1 MRRALLLAF
10 LLALATG
17 AMGQVVLEEI
27 GALQESFNTAQQAY
41 QSFQFPRA
49 VESLNPLVD
58 TLSRWEK
65 AGRLQPS
72 DEALLERALE
82 LRGVCLF
89 NIGKTELARQD
100 WTRLVQLRPEYP
112 FALTKTPKIVR
123 AFEDIRSSLTGT
135 LVLSVEPGDSQIFL
149 DGRSLGTASGSLP
162 VLRGLHALRVSRPG
176 YESQEREM
184 TVEEGS
190 SLQVAVKLTPNA
202 RTIYFFVQPEG
213 TQLLVDGKP
222 VGRADKTASAQE
234 DWARFARDNG
244 ADPSRIYVIP
254 AFYMLPG
261 DHRVALA
268 YPCYRKREF
277 ALNVALDKVNN
288 SPGLVKPISLERR
301 TVNLEVLSH
310 PSGSE
315 VTIDGQVA
323 GTTPLRL
330 SDFCIGPHEL
340 LVQKAGI
347 GLYRSTINVTETPV
361 FRAEAT
367 LRPTLLWV
375 GLTRDQEVT
384 PRQYEAASE
393 ALARALPGM
402 AHFNGTLAEEKNPVL
417 PDTFFTPGVG
427 AQDQAAA
434 VKDLCEK
441 YRCQGLLVGKLT
453 AEGSELS
460 LSLRLF
466 VPSLPGYDESQAVI
480 DDAADAV
487 SALTLVD
494 RPLAEKVQPQLVDMP
509 GAKGPVFVR
518 GMADPAG
525 PVAGDVLL
533 AVGPKPVATAA
544 AAEAALAAVDSP
556 ALRFSHRGEEKTWY
570 MKGANLTELVPFGG
584 ETFGYR
590 RQWLKARQGVA
601 GSETPQEKLLSG
613 LCLAYAS
620 LNLGRPIEAMS
631 ALEPLQPP
639 SSGALDQNTVNY
651 LKAVALVQLGR
662 AEEGRA
668 YLKAAAGDPV
678 ASLDG
683 TGCVLVAPLA
693 LDLLRQLPP
702 PPPPPASAQA
712 KTR

>member
-1 MRRALLLAF
+1 MRRALLLIL
-10 LLALATG
+10 LLAIAAG
-17 AMGQVVLEEI
+17 AGAQVVLEEI
-27 GALQESFNTAQQAY
+27 GALQESFNSAQQAY
-41 QSFQFPRA
+41 QSVQFPKA
-49 VESLNPLVD
+49 VDSLNPLVE

-72 DEALLERALE
+72 DEALLQRALE
-82 LRGVCLF
+82 LRGICFF
-89 NIGKTELARQD
+89 NLGKMDLARQD

-112 FALTKTPKIVR
+112 FALTKNPKIGR

-135 LVLSVEPGDSQIFL
+135 LVLSVEPSDSQIFL
-149 DGRSLGTASGSLP
+149 DGRALGTAAGSLP
-162 VLRGLHALRVSRPG
+162 VLKGLHALRVSRPG
-176 YESQEREM
+176 YETQEREM
-184 TVEEGS
+184 PVEVGS
-190 SLQVAVKLTPNA
+190 TFQVSVKLIPNA
-202 RTIYFFVQPEG
+202 RTIYFFVNPEG

-222 VGRADKTASAQE
+222 VGRADKAALAQE

-244 ADPSRIYVIP
+244 EDPSRVYVIP
-254 AFYMLPG
+254 ALHLPPG

-277 ALNVALDKVNN
+277 ALTVVLDKVNN

-301 TVNLEVLSH
+301 TVNLEILSH

-347 GLYRSTINVTETPV
+347 GLYRSTMNVTETPV
-361 FRAEAT
+361 FKVEVI

-384 PRQYEAASE
+384 VRQHEAASE
-393 ALARALPGM
+393 ALASALHGM

-441 YRCQGLLVGKLT
+441 YRCQGLLAGKLT
-453 AEGSELS
+453 SDGTRLF

-466 VPSLPGYDESQAVI
+466 VPSLPGYDESQAAI
-480 DDAADAV
+480 KDAAAAP
-487 SALTLVD
+487 SALSLVD
-494 RPLAEKVQPQLVDMP
+494 RPLAEKAQLQLVDMP

-518 GMADPAG
+518 GVVDPVG

-533 AVGPKPVATAA
+533 SVGPKAVVSAA
-544 AAEAALAAVDSP
+544 AAESALAADDSP
-556 ALRFSHRGEEKTWY
+556 ALKFAHRGEEKTWY
-570 MKGANLTELVPFGG
+570 LKGASLIELVPFGG
-584 ETFGYR
+584 ESFGYR
-590 RQWLKARQGVA
+590 RQLLKARQGVA
-601 GSETPQEKLLSG
+601 GSETPQEKLVSG
-613 LCLAYAS
+613 LCLAYAN
-620 LNLGRPIEAMS
+620 LNLGRPVEALS
-631 ALEPLQPP
+631 ALAPLQPP
-639 SSGALDQNTVNY
+639 SSGALDQNTVDY

-668 YLKAAAGDPV
+668 YLKASAGDPV

-683 TGCVLVAPLA
+683 TGSVLVAPLA

-702 PPPPPASAQA
+702 PPPPPTAARA
-712 KTR
+712 KVP